1 MEILYVILFA
11 LAVSMDGFGVGLAYG
26 MRKIR
31 ISLMPLLVICVT
43 SAVAIAVSMYF
54 GTIVASLLTPE
65 IAGMLG
71 GFILI
76 TVGLWIFYEGWSK
89 WKKINKPNIEEKK
102 DTYLMRLRIPG
113 FGIVIQILKEP
124 EAADFDKSGT
134 INYKEALFLG
144 FALAMDAFGA
154 GFGAAVAGYQILLVP
169 LFVGVFKF
177 VLVSTGLWLG
187 QKSFMGSLGIFG
199 ALLPGIILIAL
210 GISQF

>member
-11 LAVSMDGFGVGLAYG
+11 MAVSVDGFGVGLAYG
-26 MRKIR
+26 MRNIR
-31 ISLMPLLVICVT
+31 VALIPLLIICIT
-43 SAVAIAVSMYF
+43 SAAAIAVSMYF
-54 GTIVASLLTPE
+54 GTIVASLLSPE

-76 TVGLWIFYEGWSK
+76 TVGIWIFYEGWSK
-89 WKKINKPNIEEKK
+89 WRKVNKPNITEEQ
-102 DTYLMRLRIPG
+102 DPYLMRLRIPG

-124 EAADFDKSGT
+124 EVADFDKSGT

-154 GFGAAVAGYQILLVP
+154 GFGAAVAGYQMFLVP
-169 LFVGVFKF
+169 IFVGVFKF

-187 QKSFMGSLGIFG
+187 QKSFMSNFGIVG
-199 ALLPGIILIAL
+199 ALLPGIILIGL
-210 GISQF
+210 GILQF